1 MSKSSTIHYREAT
14 HSRGSEEIFSQISPS
29 ILYEAHRGGYSRI
42 VAMRLRKDPEL
53 DATDP
58 ELAADILTIIPDK
71 ISGA

>member
-1 MSKSSTIHYREAT
+1 
-14 HSRGSEEIFSQISPS
+14 
-29 ILYEAHRGGYSRI
+29 
-42 VAMRLRKDPEL
+42 MRLRKDPEL